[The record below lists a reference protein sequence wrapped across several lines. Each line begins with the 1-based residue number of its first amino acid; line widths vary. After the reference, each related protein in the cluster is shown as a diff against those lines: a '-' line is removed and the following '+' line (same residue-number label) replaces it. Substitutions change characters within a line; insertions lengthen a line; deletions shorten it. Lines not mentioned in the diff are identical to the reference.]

1 LAAATNAA
9 RSASISTSNV
19 SSWPSGWL
27 HGPGGQGKTRLATQ
41 FAAESAA
48 AGWKVIA
55 AFHGPDAD
63 RPEPGSQDLRS
74 EGAAGLL
81 VIVDYADRWLLTN
94 LTWLF
99 KNTLL
104 HQTGVATRILML
116 ARTADAWPRIR
127 GILDVYQAGTSSL
140 PLPALTQESG
150 ERTGMFAT
158 ARDSFAAIY

>member
-27 HGPGGQGKTRLATQ
+27 HGPGDQGKTRLATQ

-99 KNTLL
+99 KNTL
-104 HQTGVATRILML
+104 QPGS
-116 ARTADAWPRIR
+116 PP
-127 GILDVYQAGTSSL
+127 GS
-140 PLPALTQESG
+140 
-150 ERTGMFAT
+150 
-158 ARDSFAAIY
+158 